1 MRALLIRHGQTRGNA
16 AEEFIGSTD
25 EPLSQAGREKA
36 ENAKKDP
43 SVKRVFV
50 SPMLRTRETASI
62 LFPNAEQTIVPDLR
76 EMDFGE
82 FERLKAA
89 DMENDPRYI
98 AWSDCAGLEGPP
110 GGESRGD
117 VASRAVPAFME
128 ALRGSSGEDAV
139 FVIHG
144 AVIMVLMDVLGE
156 PKKDFFD
163 WWTPNIGGFSVE
175 CIEKDGSITLTDV
188 KRIQF

>member
-16 AEEFIGSTD
+16 REEFIGSTD
-25 EPLSQAGREKA
+25 EPLSPEGRETAEKA
-36 ENAKKDP
+36 RKDF
-43 SVKRVFV
+43 SVKKVFV
-50 SPMLRTRETASI
+50 SPMLRTRETAAI

-82 FERLKAA
+82 FERLRVA

-98 AWSDCAGLEGPP
+98 AWSDSAGIKGAP

-117 VASRAVPAFME
+117 VAARAVPAFE
-128 ALRGSSGEDAV
+128 AAVRSSRGKDAV

-144 AVIMVLMDVLGE
+144 AVIMVLMDVLFE
-156 PKKDFFD
+156 PKKGFFE

-175 CIEKDGSITLTDV
+175 CVEKDGKIVLTDAE
-188 KRIQF
+188 RIQY

>member
-16 AEEFIGSTD
+16 LEEFIGSTD
-25 EPLSQAGREKA
+25 EPLSPKGRETA
-36 ENAKKDP
+36 ERSRKDL
-43 SVKRVFV
+43 SVRQVFV

-62 LFPNAEQTIVPDLR
+62 LFPNAEQTLVPDLR

-82 FERLKAA
+82 FERLRVA
-89 DMENDPRYI
+89 DMENDPSYI
-98 AWSDCAGLEGPP
+98 AWSESAGLKGAP

-117 VASRAVPAFME
+117 VAARAVPAFE
-128 ALRGSSGEDAV
+128 AAVRSCGGKDAV

-144 AVIMVLMDVLGE
+144 AVIMVLMDILSE
-156 PKKDFFD
+156 PKKDFFE

-175 CIEKDGSITLTDV
+175 CAEKDDHIVLRDAI
-188 KRIQF
+188 RIQF